1 MTSFFRFLSRW
12 PLAGL
17 LLLLVGLAGAPAQ
30 AQVLDDSTKVIYGPK
45 TTRLVY
51 EADILRDSTEG
62 AILDTSL
69 TRWTQARFW
78 YHDTTFQQDLGA
90 VVTASRPLLYQ
101 PNIQLGA
108 RFGRNSFDK
117 YARNAADIPYYDSRS
132 PYSFFRVVQSGEGE
146 QVFEISYSRSLG
158 KNFSV
163 GIAYERFASNKILN
177 ASGRSGLVEHSNLLL
192 FGRFQTANDRY
203 HLLFNIGNVRH
214 KASEQGGIR
223 PLAGENLP
231 RDLFDYERQSVY
243 LTKAQNTE
251 DRDQLHLLQTYRLL
265 GRGLT
270 LYHVFDIHRQ
280 YNSYRDEAI
289 PNDGSRL
296 LFYPTTLNN
305 TSNTLDRA
313 EYRQVEN
320 TVGVLG
326 RTDRVEYRLYAR
338 NRGYDLTSK
347 TATATSTAD
356 RPVLKEGAP
365 YRSGNQSFVGGTAA
379 FNYRKI
385 YAVEAAG
392 EYMFFDEYWLRSTVR
407 TGPLSGEVLLTSYS
421 PTLTQQEFVGN
432 HYQWPDTTKPRKEL
446 WRNRFSNTTALHF
459 TARLR
464 QRLPGFAD
472 HHFEASG
479 SFVNLSNLVYYGTDG
494 RPTQNTSDNQLLI
507 LFARHQIRFGRV
519 VFDNQATYTQGGD
532 VSGIRIPKLVG
543 FSRVYY
549 QSYIFRKAL
558 FSQVGV
564 ETYFQSRYRAF
575 DYSPSTQQFYQQDL
589 FTIRS
594 YPIADVFF
602 VADIKS
608 VSVFLKFAYVN
619 QGIHRDGYFTTPYYT
634 GYPRRFQLGVKWNF
648 FN

>member
-1 MTSFFRFLSRW
+1 M
-12 PLAGL
+12 AGL
-17 LLLLVGLAGAPAQ
+17 LLLLVGLAGAPAR
-30 AQVLDDSTKVIYGPK
+30 AQVLDDSTKVIYGPQ
-45 TTRLVY
+45 TTKLLY
-51 EADILRDSTEG
+51 ESDILRDSTEG

-108 RFGRNSFDK
+108 RFGRNAFDK

-146 QVFEISYSRSLG
+146 QVFEISYSRSLK
-158 KNFSV
+158 KNFSI
-163 GIAYERFASNKILN
+163 GIAYERFASNKILA
-177 ASGRSGLVEHSNLLL
+177 ASGRAGLVEHSNLLL
-192 FGRFQTANDRY
+192 FGRYQTENERY

-214 KASEQGGIR
+214 KASEQGGIK

-231 RDLFDYERQSVY
+231 RDLFNYERQSVY

-270 LYHVFDIHRQ
+270 LYHTFDIHRQ
-280 YNSYRDEAI
+280 YNSYRDENI
-289 PNDGSRL
+289 PYNGSAL
-296 LFYPTTLNN
+296 LFYPTTLIN
-305 TSNTLDRA
+305 TTNTLYRA
-313 EYRQVEN
+313 EFRQVEN
-320 TVGVLG
+320 TLGVLG
-326 RTDRVEYRLYAR
+326 RTDRLEYRLYAR
-338 NRGYDLTSK
+338 HRGYDLTSQR
-347 TATATSTAD
+347 ASATSTTD
-356 RPVLKEGAP
+356 RPVLQEGAP
-365 YRSGNQSFVGGTAA
+365 YRSGNQIFVGGTAA

-385 YAVEAAG
+385 YAVEVAG
-392 EYMFFDEYWLRSTVR
+392 EYKFIDESWTRATVR

-421 PTLTQQEFVGN
+421 PTLTQKEFVGN
-432 HYQWPDTTKPRKEL
+432 HYNWNHRDEFEQDTLK
-446 WRNRFSNTTALHF
+446 NTTALHF
-459 TARLR
+459 TGRLQ

-472 HHFEASG
+472 HRFEASA
-479 SFVNLSNLVYYGTDG
+479 SFVTINNLVYYGTDG
-494 RPTQNTSDNQLLI
+494 KSVQNTASENSLLI
-507 LFARHQIRFGRV
+507 LFARHQVRFGRV

-575 DYSPSTQQFYQQDL
+575 DYSPSTQQFYQQDH
-589 FTIRS
+589 FTIRN
-594 YPIADVFF
+594 YAIADVFF

-619 QGIHRDGYFTTPYYT
+619 QGIYRDGYFTTPYYT

>member
-1 MTSFFRFLSRW
+1 LNQLVTSFLPFLSRW
-12 PLAGL
+12 LSAGL
-17 LLLLVGLAGAPAQ
+17 LLLLVGLAGAPAR

-45 TTRLVY
+45 TTRLLY
-51 EADILRDSTEG
+51 EPDILRDSTEG

-90 VVTASRPLLYQ
+90 AATASRPLLYQ
-101 PNIQLGA
+101 PTIQLGA
-108 RFGRNSFDK
+108 RFGRNVFDK

-146 QVFEISYSRSLG
+146 QVFEISYSRSLK
-158 KNFSV
+158 KNFSI
-163 GIAYERFASNKILN
+163 GIAYERFASNKILA
-177 ASGRSGLVEHSNLLL
+177 ASGRAGLVEHSNLLL
-192 FGRFQTANDRY
+192 FGRYQTDNERY

-214 KASEQGGIR
+214 RASEQGGIR
-223 PLAGENLP
+223 PRSGEEGL
-231 RDLFDYERQSVY
+231 RDLFNYERQSVY
-243 LTKAQNTE
+243 LTNAQNTE
-251 DRDQLHLLQTYRLL
+251 DRDRLHLLQTYRLL

-270 LYHVFDIHRQ
+270 LYHVFDTHRQ
-280 YNSYRDEAI
+280 YNSYRDAAI
-289 PNDGSRL
+289 PYDDSQL
-296 LFYPTTLNN
+296 LFYRRVFNN
-305 TSNTLDRA
+305 TTNTLDRA

-320 TVGVLG
+320 TLGVLG

-338 NRGYDLTSK
+338 NRGYGLKSQ
-347 TATATSTAD
+347 TASPTSTAAG
-356 RPVLKEGAP
+356 PVLQSTGTNRSDNESFIGGA
-365 YRSGNQSFVGGTAA
+365 AA
-379 FNYRKI
+379 FNYRKV
-385 YAVEAAG
+385 YAIEAAG
-392 EYMFFDEYWLRSTVR
+392 EYKFFDEYWLRASAR
-407 TGPLSGEVLLTSYS
+407 TGPLSAEVLLSSYS

-432 HYQWPDTTKPRKEL
+432 HYEWH
-446 WRNRFSNTTALHF
+446 NRGRFDNTNALHF
-459 TARLR
+459 TGRLQ
-464 QRLPGFAD
+464 QRLPGSD
-472 HHFEASG
+472 HRFEASG
-479 SFVNLSNLVYYGTDG
+479 SIVYLNNLVYYDIDG
-494 RPTQNTSDNQLLI
+494 QPTQNTSTDNQLLV
-507 LFARHQIRFGRV
+507 LFARHQIRLGRV

-532 VSGIRIPKLVG
+532 VSGIRIPKLVS

-558 FSQVGV
+558 FSQVGI

-575 DYSPSTQQFYQQDL
+575 DYSPSTQQFYQQDN

-619 QGIHRDGYFTTPYYT
+619 QGIQGDGYFTTPYYT